1 MSRRPVGS
9 ATVRVSIGDCRLY
22 VDVEGLGLVPDG
34 ATMRQRPTLLALHG
48 GPGFDHTSFK
58 PDFGTLAD
66 VAQIVYVDHRG
77 QGRSDHCTPDTWH
90 FAQWA
95 DDIVA
100 LCEALEIERPFVY
113 GVSFGSMVAAHYGVR
128 HPGHAA
134 GLILDS
140 TAAHADLPAIVAM
153 FQRLGGDEAAQAAT
167 GLLGGARRGD
177 DGALLPGLHA
187 LVQPPGSP
195 RRRGRHGPI
204 ARARHVRRVHA
215 LGVRRAAHV
224 RSAAR
229 APRRSPAR
237 RSSWPGPTT
246 RSPRHR
252 APGSSSRHS
261 VPTWAASRCSTTA
274 ATASGA
280 TSRRRVRR
288 DPPIPHPLSIRRRS
302 RRPSGADPRLGGV
315 GNADRLPTAPADDC
329 SNSSRWSSE
338 VGIWLVREQACRH
351 RGADDR

>member
-1 MSRRPVGS
+1 
-9 ATVRVSIGDCRLY
+9 VRVSIGDCRLY

-66 VAQIVYVDHRG
+66 IAQIVYVDHRG

-95 DDIVA
+95 DDVVA

-153 FQRLGGDEAAQAAT
+153 FQRLGGDEAAQAAAEFWEAPDEAT
-167 GLLGGARRGD
+167 MARYFQVCMP
-177 DGALLPGLHA
+177 LYN
-187 LVQPPGSP
+187 
-195 RRRGRHGPI
+195 RR
-204 ARARHVRRVHA
+204 
-215 LGVRRAAHV
+215 
-224 RSAAR
+224 
-229 APRRSPAR
+229 
-237 RSSWPGPTT
+237 T
-246 RSPRHR
+246 RSDGEDAMARSLEHATFDVFTHWAFGEQRTFDLRPQLEQIT
-252 APGSSSRHS
+252 S
-261 VPTWAASRCSTTA
+261 PTLVLAGTDDPITP
-274 ATASGA
+274 ASGA
-280 TSRRRVRR
+280 HAFVEALRPDVGSIDVFDDCGHGVWR
-288 DPPIPHPLSIRRRS
+288 DQPALAFAAIRRFLAR
-302 RRPSGADPRLGGV
+302 
-315 GNADRLPTAPADDC
+315 
-329 SNSSRWSSE
+329 
-338 VGIWLVREQACRH
+338 
-351 RGADDR
+351 